1 MRIIMSGKGGD
12 VKITC
17 ESIKFENGFFV
28 ISKPVLEDGTT
39 TVEMWMAVGN
49 INFVNIIEK

>member
-1 MRIIMSGKGGD
+1 MSGKGGD